1 MNDAIAHGVSLLATL
16 AIGAILIAVVGL
28 VWHLAWAAW
37 IDRAERRGP
46 IRRHPSSRMND
57 LLRQDAREARSREAW
72 HRLGGHD
79 RVILSPAER
88 DAIADL
94 DREIGR

>member
-1 MNDAIAHGVSLLATL
+1 VNDAIAHGVSLLATL

-37 IDRAERRGP
+37 IDRAERRGS
-46 IRRHPSSRMND
+46 IRRHPSARMQD
-57 LLRQDAREARSREAW
+57 LMRQDAREARSREAW

-79 RVILSPAER
+79 RVILNGAER